1 MTYEEA
7 AGIMRQLISQAII
20 LGRASGKPT
29 LERIRIEAIYKAVE
43 ALENQATQKWISV
56 DDRLPEFGMSVL
68 ARCFH
73 NGKWK
78 TLVCHMSKENFGEW
92 YTDEVCQWVKVTH
105 WMPLPPELQKGE

>member
-43 ALENQATQKWISV
+43 ALEKQTTQKWISV
-56 DDRLPEFGMSVL
+56 DDGLPEFGMSVL
-68 ARCFH
+68 ARCFYH
-73 NGKWK
+73 GKWK
-78 TLVCHMSKENFGEW
+78 TLVCHTSKENFGEW

-105 WMPLPPELQKGE
+105 WMSLPPELQKGE